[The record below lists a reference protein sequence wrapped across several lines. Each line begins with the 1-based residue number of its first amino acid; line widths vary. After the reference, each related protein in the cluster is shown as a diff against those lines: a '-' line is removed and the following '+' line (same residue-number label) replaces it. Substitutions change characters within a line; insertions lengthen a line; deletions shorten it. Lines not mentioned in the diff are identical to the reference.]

1 MYSGLGS
8 TDRSQSVCINN
19 CYSDLLP
26 VLSGVPQGSILGPL
40 LFLLYINDMIS
51 YTHQSQLLKFADDT
65 KCFKHICSLLDS
77 NILQENIIALFTW
90 SKNIDLNFN
99 LKKFVH
105 LSFKHNLET
114 TYTISDMF
122 IPQNDSHRD
131 LSLVLSDNLS
141 WDMH

>member
-1 MYSGLGS
+1 MCMCSYSNFFISYFDISKAFDTVSHPILLQKLWSSGITGILWAWFKNYL

-51 YTHQSQLLKFADDT
+51 YTHQSQLLKFADST

-77 NILQENIIALFTW
+77 NILLENIIALFT
-90 SKNIDLNFN
+90 
-99 LKKFVH
+99 
-105 LSFKHNLET
+105 
-114 TYTISDMF
+114 
-122 IPQNDSHRD
+122 
-131 LSLVLSDNLS
+131 
-141 WDMH
+141 